1 MKVIYSPQL
10 MEEAAFRHLSHL
22 ERSGYRSEYDEYHSL
37 ADPIYE
43 LPEDDREIAFEKV
56 NKVFFTERLKLGE
69 HVLSALEAVGLIP
82 KRKRTTRRAQLA
94 AFAADADEAPGELAA
109 QLEESSSSIHGVPGM
124 DDDSQETNL
133 DDQSDPLPDTDLQI
147 ENNPEED
154 SQGSKDTDSEDTDS
168 EDTDSEDTDGI
179 VAYDMVRDFEE
190 RINEV
195 HVKRAINKVDE
206 GSNVLNRISGKPMI
220 EMRVLAS
227 RFCNPEEAQELD
239 AFLIQEFMHAKDMVD
254 PEFDYEDAFIPG
266 NPSVKNLITA
276 RFRLLWNIYVDAR
289 LSRAGIISTIPREA
303 RYREFD
309 NFYRKVPEGQRRG
322 IFEGIWR
329 TERFTHEELL
339 SMATDL
345 ESLMSKYVDDADLP
359 EEERDYIHLQGSP
372 CPLCKFPTY
381 NWVDDPESICDEMV
395 IEAIQIDFPD
405 WENKDGG
412 CDRCIEVYELRAGV

>member
-22 ERSGYRSEYDEYHSL
+22 ERSGYRSDYDEYHSL

-43 LPEDDREIAFEKV
+43 LPEDDREVAFEKV
-56 NKVFFTERLKLGE
+56 NRIFFIERLKLGD
-69 HVLSALEAVGLIP
+69 HVLRALEAVGLIP
-82 KRKRTTRRAQLA
+82 KRKRTTKRAQLA
-94 AFAADADEAPGELAA
+94 AIALETDEASGEP
-109 QLEESSSSIHGVPGM
+109 EESSASMHLPPVN
-124 DDDSQETNL
+124 DDSQETTSGEDL
-133 DDQSDPLPDTDLQI
+133 VPPVDTDLQI
-147 ENNPEED
+147 EDNP
-154 SQGSKDTDSEDTDS
+154 QKDNPDSE
-168 EDTDSEDTDGI
+168 ETDG
-179 VAYDMVRDFEE
+179 VVSYDMVRDFEE

-276 RFRLLWNIYVDAR
+276 RFRLLWNLYVDAR
-289 LSRAGIISTIPREA
+289 LARAGIISTMPREA

-309 NFYRKVPEGQRRG
+309 NFYRKIPEKQRRG
-322 IFEGIWR
+322 IFEGIWV
-329 TERFTHEELL
+329 TEKFTHEELL

-345 ESLMSKYVDDADLP
+345 ESLMTKYVEDADIS
-359 EEERDYIHLQGSP
+359 EEERDFIHLQGSP

>member
-56 NKVFFTERLKLGE
+56 NKIFFIERLKLGD
-69 HVLSALEAVGLIP
+69 HVLRALEAVGLIP
-82 KRKRTTRRAQLA
+82 KRKRTTKRAQLA
-94 AFAADADEAPGELAA
+94 AVALGADETSGE
-109 QLEESSSSIHGVPGM
+109 LEESSSYIHGVPVDG
-124 DDDSQETNL
+124 DSQEMR
-133 DDQSDPLPDTDLQI
+133 SDEDLVSSTDTDLQV
-147 ENNPEED
+147 EDNPQED
-154 SQGSKDTDSEDTDS
+154 NQ
-168 EDTDSEDTDGI
+168 DSEDTDG
-179 VAYDMVRDFEE
+179 VVSYDMVRDFEE

-206 GSNVLNRISGKPMI
+206 GSNVLNRISGRPMI

-276 RFRLLWNIYVDAR
+276 RFRLLWNLYVDAR
-289 LSRAGIISTIPREA
+289 LARAGIISTMPREA

-309 NFYRKVPEGQRRG
+309 NFYRKIPEKQRRG
-322 IFEGIWR
+322 IFEGIWQ
-329 TERFTHEELL
+329 TEKFTHEELL

-345 ESLMSKYVDDADLP
+345 ESLMSKYVDDVDIS

>member
-22 ERSGYRSEYDEYHSL
+22 ERSGYRSDYDEYHSL

-43 LPEDDREIAFEKV
+43 LPEDDREVAFEKV
-56 NKVFFTERLKLGE
+56 NRIFFIERLKLGD
-69 HVLSALEAVGLIP
+69 HVLRALEAVGLIP
-82 KRKRTTRRAQLA
+82 KRKRTTKRAQLA
-94 AFAADADEAPGELAA
+94 AYALETDEASDE
-109 QLEESSSSIHGVPGM
+109 EESSASMHLPPV
-124 DDDSQETNL
+124 DDDSQETTSEEDL
-133 DDQSDPLPDTDLQI
+133 APPVDTDLQVVD
-147 ENNPEED
+147 NP
-154 SQGSKDTDSEDTDS
+154 QKDDPDSE
-168 EDTDSEDTDGI
+168 ETDG
-179 VAYDMVRDFEE
+179 VVSYDMIRDFEE

-276 RFRLLWNIYVDAR
+276 RFRLLWNLYVDAR
-289 LSRAGIISTIPREA
+289 LARSGIISTMPREA

-309 NFYRKVPEGQRRG
+309 NFYRKIPEKQRRG
-322 IFEGIWR
+322 IFEGIWV
-329 TERFTHEELL
+329 TEKFTHEELL

-345 ESLMSKYVDDADLP
+345 ESLMSKYVDDADIS
-359 EEERDYIHLQGSP
+359 EEERDFIHLQGSP

>member
-1 MKVIYSPQL
+1 MKVSYSPQL
-10 MEEAAFRHLSHL
+10 MEEAVFRHLNHL
-22 ERSGYRSEYDEYHSL
+22 ERSGYRAGYDEYHSL

-43 LPEDDREIAFEKV
+43 LPEDDREIAFAKV
-56 NKVFFTERLKLGE
+56 NKIFFIERLKLGE
-69 HVLSALEAVGLIP
+69 HVLRALEAVGLIP
-82 KRKRTTRRAQLA
+82 KRKRVSRKAQLA
-94 AFAADADEAPGELAA
+94 AAAMESDGYAGESEESDSDTGSDETSLEDQPPLPTDTDQQEENPTTDESSEDADGVISYDLAR
-109 QLEESSSSIHGVPGM
+109 E
-124 DDDSQETNL
+124 
-133 DDQSDPLPDTDLQI
+133 
-147 ENNPEED
+147 
-154 SQGSKDTDSEDTDS
+154 
-168 EDTDSEDTDGI
+168 
-179 VAYDMVRDFEE
+179 FEE

-195 HVKRAINKVDE
+195 TVKRAINKVDE
-206 GSNVLNRISGKPMI
+206 GSNVLNRISGRPVI

-276 RFRLLWNIYVDAR
+276 RFRLLWNMYVDSR
-289 LSRAGIISTIPREA
+289 LGRAGIISTMPKEA

-309 NFYRKVPEGQRRG
+309 NFYRKIPEKQRRG

-329 TERFTHEELL
+329 TDTFTHEELL

-345 ESLMSKYVDDADLP
+345 ESLMSKYVDDVDMS

-405 WENKDGG
+405 WESKDGG

>member
-10 MEEAAFRHLSHL
+10 MEEAAFRHLNHL
-22 ERSGYRSEYDEYHSL
+22 ERSGYRADYDEYHSL

-56 NKVFFTERLKLGE
+56 NKIFFIERLKLGD
-69 HVLSALEAVGLIP
+69 HVLRALEAVGLIP
-82 KRKRTTRRAQLA
+82 KRKRATRKAQLTA
-94 AFAADADEAPGELAA
+94 AALELDEAPGELAA
-109 QLEESSSSIHGVPGM
+109 EMGESSASIHNVPGM
-124 DDDSQETNL
+124 EGDSDEISSDDQLDPPTDNDSQIEGNTEDDKDNGEDVDDSV
-133 DDQSDPLPDTDLQI
+133 
-147 ENNPEED
+147 
-154 SQGSKDTDSEDTDS
+154 
-168 EDTDSEDTDGI
+168 
-179 VAYDMVRDFEE
+179 VAYDMIREFEE

-206 GSNVLNRISGKPMI
+206 GSNVLNRISGRPMI

-239 AFLIQEFMHAKDMVD
+239 AFLIQEFMHVKDMVD

-276 RFRLLWNIYVDAR
+276 RFRLLWNIYVDSRLAR
-289 LSRAGIISTIPREA
+289 TGIISTMPREA

-309 NFYRKVPEGQRRG
+309 NFYRKIPEKQRRG
-322 IFEGIWR
+322 IFEGIWQADK
-329 TERFTHEELL
+329 FTHEELL

-345 ESLMSKYVDDADLP
+345 ESLMSKYVDDVDIT

>member
-56 NKVFFTERLKLGE
+56 NKIFFIERLKLGD
-69 HVLSALEAVGLIP
+69 HVLRALEAVGLIP
-82 KRKRTTRRAQLA
+82 KRKHTTKRAQLA
-94 AFAADADEAPGELAA
+94 AVALGADETPGE
-109 QLEESSSSIHGVPGM
+109 LEESSSYIHGVPV
-124 DDDSQETNL
+124 DDDSQEMS
-133 DDQSDPLPDTDLQI
+133 SDEDIVSSTDTDLQV
-147 ENNPEED
+147 EDNPQED
-154 SQGSKDTDSEDTDS
+154 NQ
-168 EDTDSEDTDGI
+168 DSEDTDG
-179 VAYDMVRDFEE
+179 VVSYDMVRDFEE

-206 GSNVLNRISGKPMI
+206 GSNVLNRISGRPMI

-276 RFRLLWNIYVDAR
+276 RFRLLWNLYVDAR
-289 LSRAGIISTIPREA
+289 LARAGIISTMPREA

-309 NFYRKVPEGQRRG
+309 NFYRKVPEKQRRG
-322 IFEGIWR
+322 IFEGIWQ
-329 TERFTHEELL
+329 TEKFTHEELL

-345 ESLMSKYVDDADLP
+345 ESLMSKYVDDVDIT

>member
-69 HVLSALEAVGLIP
+69 HVLRALEAVGLIP

-94 AFAADADEAPGELAA
+94 AVALAADEISGDGDFSD
-109 QLEESSSSIHGVPGM
+109 QLEESSASIHAIPEL
-124 DDDSQETNL
+124 DEESQETNPEDDL
-133 DDQSDPLPDTDLQI
+133 ISPTETEPKLDNNEEDDQ
-147 ENNPEED
+147 
-154 SQGSKDTDSEDTDS
+154 GSEDN
-168 EDTDSEDTDGI
+168 DGI

-206 GSNVLNRISGKPMI
+206 GSNVLNRISGRPMI

-276 RFRLLWNIYVDAR
+276 RFRLLWNVYVDAR
-289 LSRAGIISTIPREA
+289 LARAGIISTIPKEA

-309 NFYRKVPEGQRRG
+309 NFYRKIPEKQRRG
-322 IFEGIWR
+322 IFEGIWQ
-329 TERFTHEELL
+329 TEKFTHEELL

-345 ESLMSKYVDDADLP
+345 ESLMTKYIDDVDFP

>member
-43 LPEDDREIAFEKV
+43 LPEDDREVAFEKV
-56 NKVFFTERLKLGE
+56 NKIFFIERLKLGD
-69 HVLSALEAVGLIP
+69 HVLRALEAVGLIP
-82 KRKRTTRRAQLA
+82 KRKRTTKRAQLA
-94 AFAADADEAPGELAA
+94 AVALGADETPIE
-109 QLEESSSSIHGVPGM
+109 LEESSSSIHGVPV
-124 DDDSQETNL
+124 DDDTQETSFDVDL
-133 DDQSDPLPDTDLQI
+133 VSPTDTDLQV
-147 ENNPEED
+147 EDNPQED
-154 SQGSKDTDSEDTDS
+154 NQ
-168 EDTDSEDTDGI
+168 DSEDTDGVI
-179 VAYDMVRDFEE
+179 SYDMVRDFEE

-289 LSRAGIISTIPREA
+289 LARAGIISTMPREA

-309 NFYRKVPEGQRRG
+309 NFYRKIPEKQRRG
-322 IFEGIWR
+322 IFEGIWQ
-329 TERFTHEELL
+329 TEKFTHEELL

-345 ESLMSKYVDDADLP
+345 ESLMSKYVDDVDIT

>member
-56 NKVFFTERLKLGE
+56 NKVFFIERLKLGD
-69 HVLSALEAVGLIP
+69 HVLRALEAVGLIP
-82 KRKRTTRRAQLA
+82 KRKRTTKRAQLA
-94 AFAADADEAPGELAA
+94 AVALGADETPSE
-109 QLEESSSSIHGVPGM
+109 LEESSSHIHGIPV
-124 DDDSQETNL
+124 DDDSQETS
-133 DDQSDPLPDTDLQI
+133 SDEDLVSPTDTDLQV
-147 ENNPEED
+147 EDNPQED
-154 SQGSKDTDSEDTDS
+154 NQ
-168 EDTDSEDTDGI
+168 DSEDTDG
-179 VAYDMVRDFEE
+179 VVSYDMVRDFEE

-206 GSNVLNRISGKPMI
+206 GSNVLNRISGRPMI

-289 LSRAGIISTIPREA
+289 LARAGIISTMPREA

-309 NFYRKVPEGQRRG
+309 NFYRKIPEKQRRG
-322 IFEGIWR
+322 IFEGIWQ
-329 TERFTHEELL
+329 TEKFTHEELL

-345 ESLMSKYVDDADLP
+345 ESLMSKYVDDVDIS

>member
-1 MKVIYSPQL
+1 MKVSYSPQL
-10 MEEAAFRHLSHL
+10 MEEAVFRHLNHL
-22 ERSGYRSEYDEYHSL
+22 ERSGYRAGYDEYHSL

-43 LPEDDREIAFEKV
+43 LPEDDREIAFAKV
-56 NKVFFTERLKLGE
+56 NKIFFIERLKLGE
-69 HVLSALEAVGLIP
+69 HVLRALEAVGLIP
-82 KRKRTTRRAQLA
+82 KRKRVSRKAQLA
-94 AFAADADEAPGELAA
+94 AAAMESDGYAGESEQCDSDTGSDETSLEDQPPLPTDTDQQEENPTTDESSEEDESSEDADGVISYDLAR
-109 QLEESSSSIHGVPGM
+109 E
-124 DDDSQETNL
+124 
-133 DDQSDPLPDTDLQI
+133 
-147 ENNPEED
+147 
-154 SQGSKDTDSEDTDS
+154 
-168 EDTDSEDTDGI
+168 
-179 VAYDMVRDFEE
+179 FEE

-195 HVKRAINKVDE
+195 TVKRAINKVDE
-206 GSNVLNRISGKPMI
+206 GSNVLNRISGRPVI

-276 RFRLLWNIYVDAR
+276 RFRLLWNMYVDSR
-289 LSRAGIISTIPREA
+289 LGRAGIISTMPKEA

-309 NFYRKVPEGQRRG
+309 NFYRKIPEKQRRG

-329 TERFTHEELL
+329 TDTFTHEELL

-345 ESLMSKYVDDADLP
+345 ESLMSKYVDDVDMS

-405 WENKDGG
+405 WESKDGG